1 MSVRP
6 PRVHLTYDLES
17 PEGTEARELPFVI
30 GVLAGLSGQPQESLP
45 PLRWRRFIEIDRDN
59 FDQVLAAMA
68 PRLVAGPGV
77 ELRFRALADFAPEGI
92 VSQTAPLNVSLDAI
106 LHAPEFQRLEAT
118 WRGLHYLVWE
128 TETSER
134 LRIRVLNASQA
145 ELRDDFEEAVAVE
158 QSALYRMA
166 YEEVYGM
173 AGAEPFGVLIG
184 DYEFG
189 HEPEDVDLLENIS
202 KVAAAAHAPLI
213 AAAGPQMFGWKTFAE
228 LAEAGALGR
237 IFEGEAYSR
246 WRAFR
251 SADTATYVCLVLPRI
266 LLRLPYGAETMPVV
280 GFRYEEDVSAPGHS
294 QLLWGNAAYA
304 LAVRLAEAFR
314 VYGWCAAI
322 QGVEGGGLV
331 TNLPGFMGCPTEAPI
346 PERCEAEL
354 NRLGFISLC
363 HWVGT
368 DLACFFSTAS
378 CLEPR
383 QYQSDTVTAAT
394 ILSGRLPYI
403 LAVSRFAHYLKAM
416 MRDKLGS
423 FVGREDRERF
433 LNDWINRYVMLD
445 EDASQEA
452 KALYPLAEARVEVAE
467 DPDKPGRYLAVA
479 FLRPHFQLQDPGV
492 AVRVVV
498 ELPAPADRLFS

>member
-6 PRVHLTYDLES
+6 PRVHLTYDLET
-17 PEGTEARELPFVI
+17 PEGIEARELPFVI
-30 GVLAGLSGQPQESLP
+30 GVLAGLSGQPEEPLP
-45 PLRWRRFIEIDRDN
+45 PLRWRRFIEIDRNN

-77 ELRFRALADFAPEGI
+77 ELRFRAMADFAPEGI
-92 VSQTAPLNVSLDAI
+92 VSQTAPLNVSLDEI

-118 WRGLHYLVWE
+118 WRGLHYLVSQ
-128 TETSER
+128 TEPSER
-134 LRIRVLNASQA
+134 LRVRVLNASQA

-158 QSALYRMA
+158 QSALYRMV
-166 YEEVYGM
+166 YEQVYGM

-189 HEPEDVDLLENIS
+189 REPEDVDLLEKIS

-237 IFEGEAYSR
+237 IFGSDACSR

-251 SADTATYVCLVLPRI
+251 SADTARYVCLVLPRI
-266 LLRLPYGAETMPVV
+266 LLRLPYGEETMPVA

-314 VYGWCAAI
+314 MYGWCAAI

-331 TNLPGFMGCPTEAPI
+331 TNLPGFIGCPTEAPI
-346 PERCEAEL
+346 PERREAEL
-354 NRLGFISLC
+354 DRLGFISLC
-363 HWVGT
+363 RWVGT
-368 DLACFFSTAS
+368 GLACFFGSVS
-378 CLEPR
+378 CLDPR
-383 QYQSDTVTAAT
+383 QYQSGAVTAAA
-394 ILSGRLPYI
+394 ILSARLPYI

-416 MRDKLGS
+416 MRDKTGA
-423 FVGREDRERF
+423 FTAREDCERF

-445 EDASQEA
+445 EDANQEA
-452 KALYPLAEARVEVAE
+452 KALYPLAEARIEVAE
-467 DPDKPGRYLAVA
+467 DPDKPGRCLAVA
-479 FLRPHFQLQDPGV
+479 FLRPHFQLPDPGL
-492 AVRVVV
+492 AVRVVM
-498 ELPAPADRLFS
+498 ELPEPAGSA